1 MEKRQIAFKNES
13 LKNRKFQRKIAY
25 LAVIQLL
32 QPNKRFFVVKYKRFL
47 VAYLAAIQLLLSKFD
62 FEILRQNLT
71 FVSLFSLYVV
81 MAAPRGI
88 VGGNLFWKVVTLI
101 GLHID

>member
-1 MEKRQIAFKNES
+1 M
-13 LKNRKFQRKIAY
+13 
-25 LAVIQLL
+25 
-32 QPNKRFFVVKYKRFL
+32 P
-47 VAYLAAIQLLLSKFD
+47 KFD

-71 FVSLFSLYVV
+71 FVSLFNLYVV

-101 GLHID
+101 GLHIDCVRQQYLIQGVSINIGIERRIEYRL